1 MEEIGYQ
8 DDTWFR
14 SIFTMREKWVPAYL
28 NERFRAG
35 MTTTQRVESMN
46 NFWNKSLK
54 KKATL
59 GQFCVNFEAAL
70 KRIWEREH
78 EADHLSKYKTPKLY
92 SALHMERQFRSSY
105 TNSIFYRCQE
115 QIRDCVNLICK
126 LKLERDDST
135 RIYEVTDIG
144 GKIFEVQYKGPFREV
159 LCMCKLFEVTGIVCA
174 HSIEVLKQE
183 NQFSIDEKYILDRWR
198 KDKNRL
204 GLMLAGSSNSNT
216 AEHNR

>member
-14 SIFTMREKWVPAYL
+14 SIFSMREKWVPAYL
-28 NERFRAG
+28 NMRFWAG
-35 MTTTQRVESMN
+35 MTTTQRVESMK
-46 NFWNKSLK
+46 NFLNKYLK

-59 GQFCVNFEAAL
+59 GQFVVNFEAAL

-78 EADHLSKYKTPKLY
+78 EADHLSKYKTPELY

-135 RIYEVTDIG
+135 RIYEVYWWPNI
-144 GKIFEVQYKGPFREV
+144 
-159 LCMCKLFEVTGIVCA
+159 
-174 HSIEVLKQE
+174 
-183 NQFSIDEKYILDRWR
+183 
-198 KDKNRL
+198 
-204 GLMLAGSSNSNT
+204 
-216 AEHNR
+216 